1 MCLFPKKTD
10 ADGQFTNPLKERE
23 KEGKREEEERGER
36 VRQDRRGE
44 RREGKTG
51 QKRKEER
58 EMDLPE
64 NEACVKFNSPV
75 RSLLAFNTYLSLN
88 ESLLLC

>member
-36 VRQDRRGE
+36 VRQDRRGKK
-44 RREGKTG
+44 REKWTY
-51 QKRKEER
+51 QKMKH
-58 EMDLPE
+58 
-64 NEACVKFNSPV
+64 VSNSIH
-75 RSLLAFNTYLSLN
+75 LSDHC
-88 ESLLLC
+88 LLLTHIYP